1 MIEALYITDSANTLV
16 YEFSETLSAP
26 KFKSLV
32 PKIIASTT
40 TTTSSLS
47 SSNKIS
53 LNSQYYLYRHQDSSL
68 SFYLLCENDA
78 SNVLFPQT
86 FVQRLIEAM
95 GDYFGELNSTKIEAN
110 NDTLTL
116 LLYQM
121 LDDGVPHVT
130 DFNKLRDLVS
140 YKSFLSKILSGA
152 TTAASKATG
161 RGPTT
166 LDLIKANDTSNDIPW
181 RRNNVRH
188 TNNEMYVDVIETVNV
203 ILKPVVR
210 KLKLEHTFDSAFY
223 SSSKQHNVDNHMI
236 SGHIDGEISFLS
248 RLTGVPLL
256 ELSLNSVGSNVE
268 LPNMHRCIN
277 RDTWKER
284 RGILSFIPPDGRS
297 TLMKYQVDLNKVG
310 ANRQKLHTITA
321 TSIDT
326 EFICRENSSEFE
338 IRLHLSQ
345 QINKIDFITVEIV
358 CEQEQG
364 QVKLNR
370 VTHGDFSARGNGKA
384 EWNLRQVKSGVSPV
398 FYGSIISKNSDE
410 SDDHGGDDTGDAD
423 IKTSTNGYL
432 KPSYIRLIYSHR
444 GPVPS
449 GLKVDSLKIISAKGL
464 GDTVKPYKGVKYIT
478 KSGSY
483 IVRL

>member
-1 MIEALYITDSANTLV
+1 MIEALYITDSTNTLV
-16 YEFSETLSAP
+16 YEFSETLSTP
-26 KFKSLV
+26 KFKSLL
-32 PKIIASTT
+32 PKISASTSP
-40 TTTSSLS
+40 SSLAN
-47 SSNKIS
+47 SNKIS
-53 LNSQYYLYRHQDSSL
+53 LNSQYYLYKHQESSL
-68 SFYLLCENDA
+68 SFYLLCEDDL

-95 GDYFGELNSTKIEAN
+95 EDYFGELNSTKIEAN

-116 LLYQM
+116 MLYQM
-121 LDDGVPHVT
+121 LDDGIPHVT

-152 TTAASKATG
+152 STAASKATG
-161 RGPTT
+161 RGPST

-188 TNNEMYVDVIETVNV
+188 TNNEMYVDVIETVNA
-203 ILKPVVR
+203 IIKPVTR
-210 KLKLEHTFDSAFY
+210 KLKLEQTFDSAFY
-223 SSSKQHNVDNHMI
+223 SSSKQHNVENHMI

-256 ELSLNSVGSNVE
+256 ELALNSVGSNVE
-268 LPNMHRCIN
+268 LPSLHRCIN

-297 TLMKYQVDLNKVG
+297 TLMKYQVDLNKG
-310 ANRQKLHTITA
+310 STNRQKLHTITL

-326 EFICRENSSEFE
+326 EFICREDSPEFE
-338 IRLHLSQ
+338 IRLHISQ
-345 QINKIDFITVEIV
+345 QVSKLEFIKVEIV
-358 CEQEQG
+358 CEQDER

-370 VTHGDFSARGNGKA
+370 VTHGDFSSKGNGKA
-384 EWNLRQVKSGVSPV
+384 EWNLRLLKSGVSPV
-398 FYGSIISKNSDE
+398 FYGSIISKTTDDREDHESGEAEEEDE
-410 SDDHGGDDTGDAD
+410 AKKS
-423 IKTSTNGYL
+423 KNNYL
-432 KPSYIRLIYSHR
+432 KPSYIRLEYSHR
-444 GPVPS
+444 GPAPS

-478 KSGSY
+478 KAGSY

>member
-1 MIEALYITDSANTLV
+1 MIEALYITDSANSLV
-16 YEFSETLSAP
+16 YEFSNSLSTP
-26 KFKSLV
+26 KFKSLL
-32 PKIIASTT
+32 PKISA
-40 TTTSSLS
+40 SSLTD
-47 SSNKIS
+47 SNKIS
-53 LNSQYYLYRHQDSSL
+53 LNSQYYLYRHQESSL
-68 SFYLLCENDA
+68 SFYLLCENDS

-95 GDYFGELNSTKIEAN
+95 EDYFGELNSTKIEAN

-121 LDDGVPHVT
+121 LDDGIPHVT

-152 TTAASKATG
+152 STAATKATG
-161 RGPTT
+161 RGPST

-188 TNNEMYVDVIETVNV
+188 TNNEMYVDVIETVNA
-203 ILKPVVR
+203 IIKPVIK
-210 KLKLEHTFDSAFY
+210 KLKSDQTFDSAFY
-223 SSSKQHNVDNHMI
+223 SSSKQYNVDNHMI

-256 ELSLNSVGSNVE
+256 ELALNSVGSNVE
-268 LPNMHRCIN
+268 FPSLHKCIN

-284 RGILSFIPPDGRS
+284 RGIMSFIPPDGRS
-297 TLMKYQVDLNKVG
+297 TLMKYQIDLNKT
-310 ANRQKLHTITA
+310 ATNAQKLSIIRS

-326 EFICRENSSEFE
+326 EFICHDNSSEFE
-338 IRLHLSQ
+338 IRLNLSQ
-345 QINKIDFITVEIV
+345 QISKVDFITVEIV
-358 CEQEQG
+358 CEQEEG

-370 VTHGDFSARGNGKA
+370 ATHGDFSTKGNGKA
-384 EWNLRQVKSGVSPV
+384 EWNLRQLKSGVSPV
-398 FYGSIISKNSDE
+398 FYGSIISKTTEDNGDKDDV
-410 SDDHGGDDTGDAD
+410 SDDT
-423 IKTSTNGYL
+423 KKKNGFL
-432 KPSYIRLIYSHR
+432 RPNYIRLVYSHR